1 MKTLVL
7 EVVLEVSIA
16 LLNQRQCSAHAKLMG
31 GGGHTDESVTGP
43 MSSVDDKIISAGTS
57 SGSVMPCG
65 LIRSPQYY
73 PPSTLPS
80 HC

>member
-31 GGGHTDESVTGP
+31 GVSVTGS

-57 SGSVMPCG
+57 SG
-65 LIRSPQYY
+65 L
-73 PPSTLPS
+73 
-80 HC
+80 